1 MLRISVCLFSI
12 CLLFSGTDLKKEKGQ
27 LKGRKLWL
35 SYDNTLIS
43 NLEKEFKK
51 IEAGEYSD
59 KKTDKILAIAD
70 EYFKIKDAKEKRKV
84 SSLIKKLNKASK

>member
-1 MLRISVCLFSI
+1 MLKAFVCLFSI
-12 CLLFSGTDLKKEKGQ
+12 CLLFSGTDIKKEKGK

-43 NLEKEFKK
+43 GLEKEFKK
-51 IEAGEYSD
+51 IEAGEYND
-59 KKTDKILAIAD
+59 KETERILTIAE

-84 SSLIKKLNKASK
+84 STLIRKLNKASK